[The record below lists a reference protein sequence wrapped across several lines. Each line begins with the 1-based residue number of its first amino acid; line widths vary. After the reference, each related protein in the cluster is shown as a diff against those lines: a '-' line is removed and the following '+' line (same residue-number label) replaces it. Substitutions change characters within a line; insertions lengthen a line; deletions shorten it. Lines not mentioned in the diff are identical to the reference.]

1 MLRLNLIA
9 QKQKM
14 VLTPVLF
21 CAILFKVFEIRKES
35 RVSTLTLARDSD
47 PAFIFGRY
55 GEEIFCVDPVR
66 RMPWNESLQWI
77 V

>member
-21 CAILFKVFEIRKES
+21 CAILFKVFGTRKES
-35 RVSTLTLARDSD
+35 RVSTLTLRQSGCQV
-47 PAFIFGRY
+47 FI
-55 GEEIFCVDPVR
+55 
-66 RMPWNESLQWI
+66 
-77 V
+77 

>member
-21 CAILFKVFEIRKES
+21 CAILVKVFEIRKES
-35 RVSTLTLARDSD
+35 RVYTLTLRQSGCQV
-47 PAFIFGRY
+47 FI
-55 GEEIFCVDPVR
+55 
-66 RMPWNESLQWI
+66 
-77 V
+77 

>member
-21 CAILFKVFEIRKES
+21 CAILFKVFETRKES
-35 RVSTLTLARDSD
+35 RVSTLTLRRRLVSVQIFHRQRTRLE
-47 PAFIFGRY
+47 FI
-55 GEEIFCVDPVR
+55 
-66 RMPWNESLQWI
+66 
-77 V
+77 

>member
-21 CAILFKVFEIRKES
+21 CAILFKVFQTRKES
-35 RVSTLTLARDSD
+35 RVSTLTLRQSSCQV
-47 PAFIFGRY
+47 FI
-55 GEEIFCVDPVR
+55 
-66 RMPWNESLQWI
+66 
-77 V
+77 